1 VSEADF
7 AREVD
12 CPARRAAQ
20 LAIVR
25 LHNEHYAICRLK
37 EAINLGEK
45 RGYIV
50 KALALLFMAL
60 FLLACGPTPPT
71 LKTVPV
77 ATGSPPVKCC

>member
-7 AREVD
+7 AREVG

-37 EAINLGEK
+37 EAINLEEK
-45 RGYIV
+45 GGYIV
-50 KALALLFMAL
+50 KALALLYY
-60 FLLACGPTPPT
+60 GS
-71 LKTVPV
+71 VPSGLR
-77 ATGSPPVKCC
+77 ANSPHAENGSRSYR